1 MKKQRFKLWHQFAI
15 IMTVVV
21 LVYLSFLSFVVML
34 IIHRSGAVNYRL
46 LPLTILL
53 VASISIAGITTTL
66 VAHIF
71 LRPIDKISDA
81 MIRVAAGD
89 FTPQLDETER
99 IGNIEL
105 MNINFNK
112 MVRELNSIEMLKSD
126 FITNVSHEFKTPLA
140 SIEGYATLL
149 TATDLNAEQRLY
161 TDNILE
167 SVSNLGTLTGNILR
181 LSKLENQ
188 QFHEEKK
195 TFSLDEQIRQSIL
208 MLEPQ
213 WSGKNLSIEPD
224 LESVDFRGYEEL
236 LPQVWTNL
244 ISNSVKFTP
253 AGGTIVFR
261 LHAADGG
268 VVFSITDNGIGM
280 NEEEQAHAFDKFYQ
294 AENNHSVAGN
304 GLGLPL
310 VKQIV
315 DMHGGTVQIKSAPD
329 EGSTFT
335 IFLPN

>member
-1 MKKQRFKLWHQFAI
+1 MGLIAAALGAAAGSLADQYKEFFYCEALDKNVLMKKGQKH
-15 IMTVVV
+15 
-21 LVYLSFLSFVVML
+21 
-34 IIHRSGAVNYRL
+34 SGKMSSNR
-46 LPLTILL
+46 
-53 VASISIAGITTTL
+53 G
-66 VAHIF
+66 
-71 LRPIDKISDA
+71 SD
-81 MIRVAAGD
+81 
-89 FTPQLDETER
+89 
-99 IGNIEL
+99 NI
-105 MNINFNK
+105 
-112 MVRELNSIEMLKSD
+112 
-126 FITNVSHEFKTPLA
+126 ITNGSAIAVADGQCMIIVDQGEVVEVCAQPGEFVYDTSTEPSVFYGGLGKGILDTFKNIGKRITLGGDTGHDQRIYYFNTKELIDNKFGTANPIMFRVVDNKIGLDLDTSIRCNGVYSYKITDPLLFYTNVC
-140 SIEGYATLL
+140 GNV
-149 TATDLNAEQRLY
+149 TDEYR
-161 TDNILE
+161 
-167 SVSNLGTLTGNILR
+167 R
-181 LSKLENQ
+181 
-188 QFHEEKK
+188 
-195 TFSLDEQIRQSIL
+195 EQIDGQLKTEFVSAL
-208 MLEPQ
+208 QPAMA
-213 WSGKNLSIEPD
+213 LSIEPD

-244 ISNSVKFTP
+244 ISNSIKFTP

-315 DMHGGTVQIKSAPD
+315 DMHGGTVKIKSAPD